1 VSDLRSR
8 LIRLAAAKPELRADL
23 LPLLKDDADPASV
36 DQNRPESYYGLP
48 PRGVQAA
55 RRREDPNRV
64 VLMVTTALG
73 GPTVVNVTNGINR
86 RHEYDGTPEGLAATM
101 QTVATSSIRFQ
112 SMDFLDGPELNVVQA
127 PRVPARLVDTVMA
140 IRQRAESKSG
150 GYVVPVYVA
159 LRGTSHGLEWVI
171 LPRAPKLATDRQV
184 RASMADGSVESFL
197 LVLSGLLTQQDKR
210 ESDREAKR
218 PGGRVNIY
226 RLGHYMRVLGE
237 VRDAMKGRESSSD
250 PADLEALKAAVV
262 GAFTPGFA
270 PVSALV
276 KAVDR
281 FLATGA
287 APAYPTMARRA

>member
-1 VSDLRSR
+1 MSDLRSR

-64 VLMVTTALG
+64 VLMVT
-73 GPTVVNVTNGINR
+73 
-86 RHEYDGTPEGLAATM
+86 
-101 QTVATSSIRFQ
+101 
-112 SMDFLDGPELNVVQA
+112 
-127 PRVPARLVDTVMA
+127 
-140 IRQRAESKSG
+140 
-150 GYVVPVYVA
+150 
-159 LRGTSHGLEWVI
+159 
-171 LPRAPKLATDRQV
+171 TDRQV